1 MTHSYQYL
9 DDALLQKMLKKHQQ
23 NLAYL
28 EGQAASFGASYIP
41 LSLHNDITS
50 EQEKIMMIITELE
63 KRKSN
68 NEAASPS
75 KEINT
80 TSGQSQS
87 MHILQILHREHK
99 KGIQDLDLIELS
111 RILQITETA
120 IKPDIDYLNEKG
132 WISLKKYLRGI
143 EIIRIVSITNTGIDA
158 LTNFQDIWES

>member
-1 MTHSYQYL
+1 MTLSYQYL

-23 NLAYL
+23 NLSYL

-68 NEAASPS
+68 NDAASAS
-75 KEINT
+75 KETNPEINT
-80 TSGQSQS
+80 TFGQSQS
-87 MHILQILHREHK
+87 MHILQILYREHK

-120 IKPDIDYLNEKG
+120 IKLDIDYLNEKG

-143 EIIRIVSITNTGIDA
+143 EILRIISITNTGIDA
-158 LTNFQDIWES
+158 LINFQD